1 MQKQPQLMATNTQG
15 PWAKPRRTR
24 RQEEVEEDINNL
36 IPPTIFSC
44 WETRP
49 SSSGPCSHN
58 SLHRQT
64 LSPCQ
69 QFWQIKSSSGSLG
82 PDTGAS
88 EEKAGNRMVFEMWF
102 VRARQTPQ
110 LIP

>member
-1 MQKQPQLMATNTQG
+1 M
-15 PWAKPRRTR
+15 
-24 RQEEVEEDINNL
+24 EEDINNL

-49 SSSGPCSHN
+49 SSSGPCSHD

-69 QFWQIKSSSGSLG
+69 QLWQMKSSSGTLG

-88 EEKAGNRMVFEMWF
+88 EEKAGKRMFFEMWA